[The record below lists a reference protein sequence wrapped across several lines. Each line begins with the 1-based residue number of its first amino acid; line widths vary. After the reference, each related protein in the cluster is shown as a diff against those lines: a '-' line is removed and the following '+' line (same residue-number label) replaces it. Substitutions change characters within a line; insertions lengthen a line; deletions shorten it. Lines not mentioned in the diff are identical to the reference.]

1 MPATPPKFDATDSV
15 DTAARLVTTTMAE
28 LAEDPWAPPKFDAI
42 AALTERFN
50 LQPHPEGGFYAET
63 YRASAKVSTPAGE
76 RNASTAIY
84 FLITPGN
91 VSRLHRI
98 KSDEAWHFY
107 LGGPMTV
114 VELVDGTAKCTTLG
128 QDVLAE
134 SPQVVQY
141 VVKANTWFGSFP
153 NDGTPYSLVGC
164 TVAPGFDFA
173 DFELGSRA
181 ALLAEFPSE
190 EAKPLIEKLTVGLP

>member
-1 MPATPPKFDATDSV
+1 
-15 DTAARLVTTTMAE
+15 
-28 LAEDPWAPPKFDAI
+28 
-42 AALTERFN
+42 
-50 LQPHPEGGFYAET
+50 
-63 YRASAKVSTPAGE
+63 
-76 RNASTAIY
+76 
-84 FLITPGN
+84 
-91 VSRLHRI
+91 
-98 KSDEAWHFY
+98 
-107 LGGPMTV
+107 MTV

-173 DFELGSRA
+173 DFELGSHA

>member
-1 MPATPPKFDATDSV
+1 
-15 DTAARLVTTTMAE
+15 MAE

-63 YRASAKVSTPAGE
+63 YRASAKVSTPSGE

-114 VELVDGTAKCTTLG
+114 ALWVRSGA
-128 QDVLAE
+128 A
-134 SPQVVQY
+134 SPRRSSSCPR
-141 VVKANTWFGSFP
+141 WP
-153 NDGTPYSLVGC
+153 L
-164 TVAPGFDFA
+164 DF
-173 DFELGSRA
+173 LH
-181 ALLAEFPSE
+181 
-190 EAKPLIEKLTVGLP
+190 

>member
-1 MPATPPKFDATDSV
+1 MADAT
-15 DTAARLVTTTMAE
+15 
-28 LAEDPWAPPKFDAI
+28 I
-42 AALTERFN
+42 AALTERFK

-63 YRASAKVSTPAGE
+63 YRGTEMVSTPVGE
-76 RNASTAIY
+76 RACSTAIY
-84 FLITPGN
+84 FLMTPGN

-114 VELVDGTAKCTTLG
+114 VELIDGTAKCTTLG
-128 QDVLAE
+128 QDVL
-134 SPQVVQY
+134 STDTPQSVQY

-153 NDGTPYSLVGC
+153 NDGSPYSLVGC

-181 ALLAEFPSE
+181 ALLAEFPSA
-190 EAKPLIEKLTVGLP
+190 EAQPLIEKLTEGLP